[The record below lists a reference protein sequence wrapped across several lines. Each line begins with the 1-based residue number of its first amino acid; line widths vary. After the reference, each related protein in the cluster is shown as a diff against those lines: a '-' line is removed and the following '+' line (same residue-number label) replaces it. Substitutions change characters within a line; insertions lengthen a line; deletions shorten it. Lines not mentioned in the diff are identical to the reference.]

1 MIVLLSESAQRWHL
15 ELPRPAFEKVAA
27 ALEAL
32 SVAPRSGVALPVDSQ
47 YRGSYRRVVRIRRRW
62 SYQIIYDVLDGPG
75 IVWVHLILSPWE

>member
-1 MIVLLSESAQRWHL
+1 
-15 ELPRPAFEKVAA
+15 
-27 ALEAL
+27 
-32 SVAPRSGVALPVDSQ
+32 VALPVDSQ